1 MATDIIKRED
11 ILENILS
18 VLRGIDT
25 RNDYYTNIR
34 NSSVTRVLKPYGE
47 VTSSDLP
54 MLIISD
60 GDESYN
66 YEEMGKRV
74 TNFFTVIIRG
84 IIEDQQNPSQE
95 LNKLI
100 SDVKKALTIS
110 LIRGTDANGERNASN
125 TKLVRTDTD
134 QGLASPRA
142 VFEMEVMIE
151 YHTLDSNR

>member
-11 ILENILS
+11 ILENIKT
-18 VLRGIDT
+18 VFQAIDT

-34 NSSVTRVLKPYGE
+34 NSSVTRKLKPYGE
-47 VTSSDLP
+47 VTSSELP

-60 GDESYN
+60 GTEIYN
-66 YEEMGKRV
+66 YEDMGKRV

-84 IIEDQQNPSQE
+84 IVEDQQNPSQE

-100 SDVKKALTIS
+100 SDVKKALTID
-110 LIRGTDANGERNASN
+110 LRRGTDANSRPNASN
-125 TKLVRTDTD
+125 TKLSRTDTD